1 MIGGGQKLRILGGKG
16 KNYSPTFK
24 IIIVNSGI
32 NRAIEMFDESIC
44 LNHCKLMGGRG
55 GEGVESHMHYPMA
68 FSILHN
74 NIYVIH
80 DFKQCH

>member
-1 MIGGGQKLRILGGKG
+1 MIGGSQKLRILGGKG

-24 IIIVNSGI
+24 TIIVNSGI

-44 LNHCKLMGGRG
+44 LNHCKLR
-55 GEGVESHMHYPMA
+55 EEVESHMHYPMA

-74 NIYVIH
+74 NIYVIN
-80 DFKQCH
+80 DFTQCH

>member
-24 IIIVNSGI
+24 TIIVNSGV
-32 NRAIEMFDESIC
+32 NREIEMFGESIC

-55 GEGVESHMHYPMA
+55 GGRVTYA
-68 FSILHN
+68 FSNGIL
-74 NIYVIH
+74 NIA
-80 DFKQCH
+80 

>member
-1 MIGGGQKLRILGGKG
+1 
-16 KNYSPTFK
+16 
-24 IIIVNSGI
+24 
-32 NRAIEMFDESIC
+32 MFDESIC

-55 GEGVESHMHYPMA
+55 GQGVESHMHYPMA

-74 NIYVIH
+74 NTYVIH